1 MTLVNCLFCI
11 LLRGLAIFHV
21 YNLLSI
27 LLRRFLH
34 HSLSHEH
41 LVLLLCIIYLG
52 LVGNSIF
59 KLISDAIRSVFEM
72 GLKILRISLIITGC
86 ITICRRQILLY
97 FGSAI
102 LIILF
107 GQYGSFF
114 CLGCGD
120 DRSLPLTSRWRLFFM
135 VLHLFVDRI
144 RLVLYLVLL
153 LTFNLLISSVDMAI
167 LLFLVLLCYGIFLW
181 LPFNV
186 LIMVLYLVKLWSQSM
201 VMFGRDFIFFF
212 TIFLLLCLH

>member
-1 MTLVNCLFCI
+1 MTLVNCLIRI

-21 YNLLSI
+21 YSLLS
-27 LLRRFLH
+27 LFLRRFLH

-41 LVLLLCIIYLG
+41 LVLLLCIVYRG

-107 GQYGSFF
+107 GRSVVGSNRKCHLRSYCFGAGSSTEAGAG
-114 CLGCGD
+114 L
-120 DRSLPLTSRWRLFFM
+120 SLPAGSTQCIALQLLRRPRCQYCFGSNPWS
-135 VLHLFVDRI
+135 
-144 RLVLYLVLL
+144 YL
-153 LTFNLLISSVDMAI
+153 
-167 LLFLVLLCYGIFLW
+167 
-181 LPFNV
+181 
-186 LIMVLYLVKLWSQSM
+186 QSWQ
-201 VMFGRDFIFFF
+201 
-212 TIFLLLCLH
+212 L